1 MHLAW
6 LEMRD
11 FRSYQEITLRPDPG
25 INVLVGPNGAG
36 KTSVLEGIGY
46 LATLNSFRRSPEASL
61 VRDSAEA
68 AIVRGEFATSTG
80 GATIEIEIPATGRR
94 RVLLNG
100 KRAASRADI
109 AAVTAV
115 VAFLPDD
122 LDLVKRGPAYRREYL
137 DDVAAQAWPAAGVDQ
152 SDYERALRQRNAL
165 LRKEGRRADEATL
178 DVWDDRVSR
187 LGAKVL
193 ERRLAAAA
201 LLQPEV
207 AALYAEMGE
216 GAERFSWSYLSSGLG
231 EIGLPASADTLTG
244 PLHDAMASA
253 RQDDLDRRTTT
264 VGPHRDE
271 VVMRLDARDARTR
284 TSQGEQRSIA
294 LGLRIAAFRVLSE
307 RRGSRP
313 VLLLD
318 DVFSELDADRGRRL
332 VGHLPETQVFVTS
345 ARAEEVPLVGTRW
358 TVAQGGEI
366 RPVLST
372 T

>member
-6 LEMRD
+6 IELRD
-11 FRSYQEITLRPDPG
+11 FRSYRQLMFRPDTG

-46 LATLNSFRRSPEASL
+46 LATLRSFRRSPEGSL
-61 VRDSAEA
+61 VREGAGA
-68 AIVRGEFATSTG
+68 AIVRGEFSTGTG
-80 GATIEIEIPATGRR
+80 GATVEIETPESGRR

-100 KRAASRADI
+100 KGAASRGDVAT
-109 AAVTAV
+109 VTAV

-122 LDLVKRGPAYRREYL
+122 LDLVKRGPSYRREYL
-137 DDVAAQAWPAAGVDQ
+137 DDVAAQAWPGAAADQ
-152 SDYERALRQRNAL
+152 SDHERALRQRNAL

-193 ERRLAAAA
+193 ERRLTVAA
-201 LLQPEV
+201 LLEPEV
-207 AALYAEMGE
+207 AGLYDEMGE
-216 GAERFSWSYLSSGLG
+216 GSGRFSWTYQSSGLG
-231 EIGLPASADTLTG
+231 ELEGLASADALAE
-244 PLHDAMASA
+244 PLRHAMTAA

-271 VVMRLDARDARTR
+271 LVVQIDDRDARTR
-284 TSQGEQRSIA
+284 ASQGEQRSIS
-294 LGLRIAAFRVLSE
+294 LGMRIAAFRVLTD
-307 RRGSRP
+307 RRGFRP

-318 DVFSELDADRGRRL
+318 DVFSELDADRGKRL
-332 VGHLPETQVFVTS
+332 VGHLPEAQVFVTS

-358 TVAQGGEI
+358 TVGEGKVE
-366 RPVLST
+366 RA
-372 T
+372 